1 MHLGR
6 VVNSND
12 LLLEQVNEVERES
25 NIFGGCS
32 PMQSGRVL
40 YQKNMRVTAKQSW
53 YNRTEQIR
61 KAKRQNEIKTRLKWK
76 QTVIYQGDHIPFL
89 CVRNSRIFTAAL
101 GKELYYVRNYWIY
114 RAS

>member
-53 YNRTEQIR
+53 YNRT
-61 KAKRQNEIKTRLKWK
+61 KRN
-76 QTVIYQGDHIPFL
+76 
-89 CVRNSRIFTAAL
+89 
-101 GKELYYVRNYWIY
+101 
-114 RAS
+114 

>member
-1 MHLGR
+1 
-6 VVNSND
+6 
-12 LLLEQVNEVERES
+12 
-25 NIFGGCS
+25 
-32 PMQSGRVL
+32 MQSGRVL

-114 RAS
+114 RENTNIEEAPDLILGCNEFGEEGYIRTT

>member
-1 MHLGR
+1 M
-6 VVNSND
+6 NNN
-12 LLLEQVNEVERES
+12 LLLTQVNEVERES

-32 PMQSGRVL
+32 PMQSERVL

-76 QTVIYQGDHIPFL
+76 QTVIYQRDHIPFL

>member
-1 MHLGR
+1 
-6 VVNSND
+6 
-12 LLLEQVNEVERES
+12 
-25 NIFGGCS
+25 
-32 PMQSGRVL
+32 MQSGRVL

-76 QTVIYQGDHIPFL
+76 QTVIYQRDHIPFL
-89 CVRNSRIFTAAL
+89 CVRYSRIFTVAL